1 MARSAKGTDYTKKKI
16 VLVGGAK
23 VSGEDYQVIKDA
35 VAKLGKNEE
44 TGREMGV
51 GAYLSKYLE
60 SLAADIRAGKRMKKY

>member
-44 TGREMGV
+44 TGRERV
-51 GAYLSKYLE
+51 S
-60 SLAADIRAGKRMKKY
+60 